1 MSQAMGAVAP
11 QPTPEPRPRRRPGRH
26 LRPVTRPSRRR
37 SPAVPVL
44 VGAGIVITALFALAV
59 MHALLIGGQ
68 IRLDGMQR
76 EVAAES
82 EEIRRLRLRVAELE
96 SPDRVL
102 DVARRRLGMVQPAEV
117 GYLAPAGVNTG
128 DLTRTRVEPAT
139 VPPPP
144 EPVVEEEQSAEQR
157 EVADALARERAGDAD
172 ADAVEADE
180 QADDDTP
187 PTTED
192 DAATTDATATVAGD
206 APVAG
211 GGDE

>member
-1 MSQAMGAVAP
+1 VSPAVGAAAP
-11 QPTPEPRPRRRPGRH
+11 QTAPGPAPRPRRRPGRH
-26 LRPVTRPSRRR
+26 LRPVARPTRRR

-44 VGAGIVITALFALAV
+44 VGAGIVISALFALAV

-76 EVAAES
+76 EVAAEA

-96 SPDRVL
+96 APDRVL
-102 DVARRRLGMVQPAEV
+102 DVARRRLGMVQPGEV
-117 GYLAPAGVNTG
+117 GYLAPAGVDTG
-128 DLTRTRVEPAT
+128 DVTRTRVEPAT

-144 EPVVEEEQSAEQR
+144 EPVVEEQSAEER
-157 EVADALARERAGDAD
+157 EVAEALALDQE
-172 ADAVEADE
+172 
-180 QADDDTP
+180 
-187 PTTED
+187 
-192 DAATTDATATVAGD
+192 TATDD

>member
-1 MSQAMGAVAP
+1 MSPHAGAALTQP
-11 QPTPEPRPRRRPGRH
+11 QTEPTPRPGRRTGRH
-26 LRPVTRPSRRR
+26 LRPVRRPVPRR

-44 VGAGIVITALFALAV
+44 VGAGIVVSALFALAA

-76 EVAAES
+76 EVASES

-102 DVARRRLGMVQPAEV
+102 DVARTRLGMVQPTEV

-128 DLTRTRVEPAT
+128 DDTRTRVEPAT
-139 VPPPP
+139 VPVP
-144 EPVVEEEQSAEQR
+144 EPVEEDAASATSAEEQ
-157 EVADALARERAGDAD
+157 EVADALA
-172 ADAVEADE
+172 
-180 QADDDTP
+180 ADDGAGADP
-187 PTTED
+187 DPTDDPTED
-192 DAATTDATATVAGD
+192 R
-206 APVAG
+206 PVAG